1 MEVIKWDCGEQSEQ
15 LLKNSFLDN
24 EIQKYKEQLVAY
36 KSLLDAKQISEFMYI
51 QGELE
56 IKKLI
61 TNLIINSIESYYNK
75 SDECFDFPADVLSAA
90 DKPIGFINMLCPE
103 CNGFTEDWNET
114 EHFEHLNIRRNIII
128 KDIDRVGTRMQL
140 INGKF
145 GKFWG
150 CTNYPNCKCTVSTLE
165 NLKQKRKHFNSLN
178 ASSIYD
184 YDDDATDYMPDIF

>member
-75 SDECFDFPADVLSAA
+75 SDECFDFPADVLCAA

-103 CNGFTEDWNET
+103 CNGFTEDWDET
-114 EHFEHLNIRRNIII
+114 EHFEHLNI
-128 KDIDRVGTRMQL
+128 
-140 INGKF
+140 
-145 GKFWG
+145 
-150 CTNYPNCKCTVSTLE
+150 
-165 NLKQKRKHFNSLN
+165 
-178 ASSIYD
+178 
-184 YDDDATDYMPDIF
+184 